1 MENSKICIIGA
12 GIGGLSTAIRL
23 AAVGHQVTVYE
34 TNSYPGGK
42 LTEFQLGDFRFD
54 AGPSLFTMPSY
65 IESLFSLAK
74 KDIKDYF
81 QYDQLDIICHYF
93 WEDGTRLKAYAD
105 AEKFAQE
112 VEKKL
117 GVPARKI
124 TDTLAASAKKYHLTG
139 STFLEKS
146 LHKSSTWLSS
156 EVARSL
162 TQIPMLTGAVFQSM
176 HKDNQRRLSHPKLVQ
191 LFDRFATYNGS
202 NPYKA
207 PGMLNIIPHFEH
219 NIGAF
224 FPKGGMHQ
232 ITSALYQLAVDL
244 GVKFY
249 FNQTVDKIQVKDKTA
264 VGIQINNMY
273 QAYDKVVS
281 NMDVFPTYKKLL
293 ADQSQPHKTLAQPRS
308 TSALI
313 FYWGI
318 KKEFKEL
325 GLHNILFSK
334 NYQQEFAALDAGKI
348 DEDPTIYINIS
359 KKYVPV
365 DAPKGCENWFT
376 MINVPANDGQ
386 DWETMIAKARTDM
399 IEKIDRTLHV
409 NLKELIVCESILDPR
424 SIESKTA
431 SYQGALYGTNSNNI
445 FVAFLR
451 HPNFT
456 KKIKDLYFCGGSVHP
471 GGGIPLCLLS
481 GKIVSELIQAS

>member
-12 GIGGLSTAIRL
+12 GIGGLSAAIRL
-23 AAVGHQVTVYE
+23 AATGHQVTVYE
-34 TNSYPGGK
+34 ANSYPGGK
-42 LTEFQLGDFRFD
+42 LTEIQVDNYRFD

-65 IESLFSLAK
+65 IEALFSLAGK
-74 KDIKDYF
+74 NISDYF
-81 QYDQLDIICHYF
+81 QYDRLEIICHYF

-105 AEKFAQE
+105 SEIFAQE

-117 GVPARKI
+117 DVPAKEI
-124 TDTLAASAKKYHLTG
+124 TEILAASAEKYHLTG
-139 STFLEKS
+139 TTFLEKS
-146 LHKSSTWLSS
+146 LHKPSTWFSS

-176 HKDNQRRLSHPKLVQ
+176 HRDNERRLSHPKLVQ

-232 ITSALYQLAVDL
+232 ITLALYHLAMDL
-244 GVKFY
+244 GVSFN
-249 FNQTVDKIQVKDKTA
+249 FNQAVEKICVKQKKAIGIRVQGQDK
-264 VGIQINNMY
+264 
-273 QAYDKVVS
+273 AYDKVIS
-281 NMDVFPTYKKLL
+281 NMDVFPTYRKML
-293 ADQSQPHKTLAQPRS
+293 ADQTQPHRTLAQPRS

-313 FYWGI
+313 FYWGV

-334 NYQQEFAALDAGKI
+334 NYRKEFAALDAGRI

-359 KKYVPV
+359 KKYVTA
-365 DAPKGCENWFT
+365 DAPEGCENWFT
-376 MINVPANDGQ
+376 MINVPANTGQ
-386 DWETMIAKARTDM
+386 DWDALIAQARKDL

-409 NLKELIVCESILDPR
+409 SLKDLIVCESILDPR

-445 FVAFLR
+445 FAAFLR

-456 KKIKDLYFCGGSVHP
+456 KKIKNLYFCGGSVHP

-481 GKIVSELIQAS
+481 GKIVSELIQQS

>member
-139 STFLEKS
+139 TTFLEKS

-162 TQIPMLTGAVFQSM
+162 TQIPVSYTHLT
-176 HKDNQRRLSHPKLVQ
+176 LP
-191 LFDRFATYNGS
+191 TT
-202 NPYKA
+202 PY
-207 PGMLNIIPHFEH
+207 
-219 NIGAF
+219 
-224 FPKGGMHQ
+224 
-232 ITSALYQLAVDL
+232 V
-244 GVKFY
+244 
-249 FNQTVDKIQVKDKTA
+249 
-264 VGIQINNMY
+264 
-273 QAYDKVVS
+273 
-281 NMDVFPTYKKLL
+281 
-293 ADQSQPHKTLAQPRS
+293 
-308 TSALI
+308 
-313 FYWGI
+313 
-318 KKEFKEL
+318 
-325 GLHNILFSK
+325 
-334 NYQQEFAALDAGKI
+334 
-348 DEDPTIYINIS
+348 
-359 KKYVPV
+359 
-365 DAPKGCENWFT
+365 
-376 MINVPANDGQ
+376 
-386 DWETMIAKARTDM
+386 
-399 IEKIDRTLHV
+399 
-409 NLKELIVCESILDPR
+409 
-424 SIESKTA
+424 
-431 SYQGALYGTNSNNI
+431 
-445 FVAFLR
+445 
-451 HPNFT
+451 
-456 KKIKDLYFCGGSVHP
+456 
-471 GGGIPLCLLS
+471 
-481 GKIVSELIQAS
+481 

>member
-23 AAVGHQVTVYE
+23 AATGHQVTVYE
-34 TNSYPGGK
+34 ANSYPGGK
-42 LTEFQLGDFRFD
+42 LTELQLGDFRFD

-65 IESLFSLAK
+65 IEDLFSIAE

-93 WEDGTRLKAYAD
+93 WEDDTRLKAYAN
-105 AEKFAQE
+105 AEDFAEE
-112 VEKKL
+112 VEKQL
-117 GVPARKI
+117 GVPAKEI

-139 STFLEKS
+139 TTFLEKS

-156 EVARSL
+156 EVARSI

-232 ITSALYQLAVDL
+232 ITLALYQLAVDL
-244 GVKFY
+244 GVKFH
-249 FNQTVDKIQVKDKTA
+249 FNQTIDKIQIKDKTA
-264 VGIQINNMY
+264 VGIQINNEY
-273 QAYDKVVS
+273 RAYDKVVS

-334 NYQQEFAALDAGKI
+334 NYQREFTALDAGTI

-359 KKYVPV
+359 KKYVPA
-365 DAPKGCENWFT
+365 DAPEGCENWFT
-376 MINVPANDGQ
+376 MINVPANNGQ

-399 IEKIDRTLHV
+399 IEKIDRTLDI

-445 FVAFLR
+445 FAAFLR